1 MNQNHVLRDFSNI
14 LRIFAVHKTV
24 KMERTLVI
32 IKPCAVQRGLAGEI
46 LTRFERKGLK
56 IVALK
61 MYRLTKEKCAE
72 HYSHL
77 TQKPFYHIIEAS
89 MMAAPVILVC
99 LEGIDAVAVVREMTG
114 STDGKK
120 AQPGTVRGDYCMSH
134 QENII
139 HASDSLE
146 SAQVELARFFT
157 EDDYFDYPTPL
168 LPFLYAEDE
177 L

>member
-1 MNQNHVLRDFSNI
+1 MQ
-14 LRIFAVHKTV
+14 
-24 KMERTLVI
+24 MERTLVI
-32 IKPCAVQRGLAGEI
+32 IKPCALQRGLAGEI

-61 MYRLTKEKCAE
+61 MYRFTREKCAE

-77 TQKPFYHIIEAS
+77 VQKPFYPIIEAS

-114 STDGKK
+114 STNGRQ

-134 QENII
+134 QENVI
-139 HASDSLE
+139 HASDSLQ
-146 SAQVELARFFT
+146 SAQTELARFFD
-157 EDDYFDYPTPL
+157 EGDYFDYPTPL
-168 LPFLYAEDE
+168 LPFLYAKDE

>member
-1 MNQNHVLRDFSNI
+1 MQ
-14 LRIFAVHKTV
+14 
-24 KMERTLVI
+24 MERTLVI
-32 IKPCAVQRGLAGEI
+32 IKPCALQRGLAGEI

-61 MYRLTKEKCAE
+61 MYRFTREKCAE

-77 TQKPFYHIIEAS
+77 VQKPFYPIIEAS

-114 STDGKK
+114 STDGKE

-134 QENII
+134 QENVI
-139 HASDSLE
+139 HASDSLQ
-146 SAQVELARFFT
+146 SAQTELARFFD
-157 EDDYFDYPTPL
+157 ECDYFDYPTPL

>member
-1 MNQNHVLRDFSNI
+1 
-14 LRIFAVHKTV
+14 
-24 KMERTLVI
+24 MERTLVI

-46 LTRFERKGLK
+46 LTRFERKGFK

-61 MYRLTKEKCAE
+61 MYRFTKEKCAE

>member
-1 MNQNHVLRDFSNI
+1 
-14 LRIFAVHKTV
+14 
-24 KMERTLVI
+24 MERTLVI
-32 IKPCAVQRGLAGEI
+32 IKPCALQRGLAGEI
-46 LTRFERKGLK
+46 LSRFERKGLK

-61 MYRLTKEKCAE
+61 MYRFTKEKCAE

-99 LEGIDAVAVVREMTG
+99 LEGVDAVSVVREMTG
-114 STDGKK
+114 STNGRK
-120 AQPGTVRGDYCMSH
+120 ALPGTVRGDYCMSH

-139 HASDSLE
+139 HASDSPE
-146 SAQVELARFFT
+146 SAQAELSRFFS
-157 EDDYFDYPTPL
+157 EEDYFEYDSPL
-168 LPFLYAEDE
+168 LPYLYAEDE